1 MGATVGDAVDRCLST
16 WLLGTFSATLNAVA
30 GPIDPFAT
38 EIDCRLPLTAIGSG
52 ALVALD
58 NELCY
63 VAETDQT
70 NNRLIVLRGQRGT
83 APAPHIAGTTIEINP
98 RFPRFLIRQMM
109 QADIAAWPGSL
120 YNVQHFSAS
129 VPQTTHTILVPQS
142 INGFVPRGVLKVRRK
157 SLSLTDD
164 RYRRTKGYD
173 ALFDILDDPA
183 HDAVVGIIQLND
195 NTTFLDQTYA
205 VQVACEFNV
214 EAVGDDDNDLI
225 DDVGL
230 TGGMQEIL
238 ELGAAYRLLM
248 GRGSVRLFP
257 EAQGQSRAPQ
267 EVGSQDIPRLAE
279 MLLQLKNVRM
289 GEEAENLLRRSGFG
303 GS

>member
-1 MGATVGDAVDRCLST
+1 MSTVGDAVDRCLST
-16 WLLGTFSATLNAVA
+16 WLLGTFSSTLNQVA
-30 GPIDPFAT
+30 TGIDAFAT
-38 EIDCRLPLTAIGSG
+38 EINCSLPLTAIGSG
-52 ALVALD
+52 AFISIE
-58 NELCY
+58 NEMLY
-63 VAETDQT
+63 IAETDQT

-83 APAPHIAGTTIEINP
+83 DPAAHITGTTIEVNP

-109 QADIAAWPGSL
+109 QADIASWPGSL
-120 YNVQHFSAS
+120 YNVQHFTG
-129 VPQTTHTILVPQS
+129 TTTWNTRTIQVPQS

-157 SLSLTDD
+157 SLSLMDD

-173 ALFDILDDPA
+173 VLFDILDDVAGDP
-183 HDAVVGIIQLND
+183 VVGVIQLDD
-195 NTTFLDQTYA
+195 NTCINSTCA
-205 VQVACEFNV
+205 VQVACDFNV
-214 EAVGDDDNDLI
+214 EAVGDDDNDLQ

-230 TGGMQEIL
+230 SGGMQEIL

-279 MLLQLKNVRM
+279 MLLQLKDERM
-289 GEEAENLLRRSGFG
+289 GEEAENLTRRSGFG